1 MMFSSRRVSFQHVLD
16 ALLHSIKSSLRTVF
30 ERHFQGSEPALV
42 AGCPVGPGLR
52 ERGCRP
58 PGDGSFCES
67 MADPRVGARSEAL
80 MMDDPNRLV

>member
-1 MMFSSRRVSFQHVLD
+1 MFCSRRVSFQHVLD
-16 ALLHSIKSSLRTVF
+16 ALLHSIKSSVRTVF

-58 PGDGSFCES
+58 QVMDRSARARLTPGW
-67 MADPRVGARSEAL
+67 GARSEAL